1 MAKKN
6 HYNQQRVWKRRTV
19 YGERSGKKLGT
30 VFLQY
35 LFFFWK
41 VKYDTKEEWLLDGRR
56 IG

>member
-30 VFLQY
+30 VFFAVPF
-35 LFFFWK
+35 LFLESE
-41 VKYDTKEEWLLDGRR
+41 V
-56 IG
+56 